1 MRSIDIIIPVYNEE
15 AALPQCIATLSQFAR
30 KELANSEWRI
40 VVADNGSIDSTRD
53 VAEKLSSE
61 DSRVSLLHLNQ
72 KGRGRGTVQGVDG

>member
-1 MRSIDIIIPVYNEE
+1 MHRYF
-15 AALPQCIATLSQFAR
+15 SQFAR

-72 KGRGRGTVQGVDG
+72 KGRGQGTVQGVDG